1 MTPSMDNDQAAR
13 ETQTCTFCRWME
25 MLPQPYGA
33 VEYFCVSKQE
43 TILSSMLGKR
53 RCPKFEA

>member
-1 MTPSMDNDQAAR
+1 MNDRQEPR
-13 ETQTCTFCRWME
+13 EKESCTLCRWME

-33 VEYFCVSKQE
+33 VEYFCVSRQE
-43 TILSSMLGKR
+43 TILSSALGKR

>member
-1 MTPSMDNDQAAR
+1 MTPLMNDRQEPR
-13 ETQTCTFCRWME
+13 EKESCTLCRWME

-33 VEYFCVSKQE
+33 VEYFCVSRQE
-43 TILSSMLGKR
+43 TILSSALGKR